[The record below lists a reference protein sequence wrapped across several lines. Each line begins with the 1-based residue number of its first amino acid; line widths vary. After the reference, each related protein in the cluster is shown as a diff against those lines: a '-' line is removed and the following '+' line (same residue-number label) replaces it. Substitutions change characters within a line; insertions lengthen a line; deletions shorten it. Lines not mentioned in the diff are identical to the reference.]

1 MSDNGPVAETRKDM
15 SDNGPVAETGKEEIG
30 SDFSSINHHTFLFA
44 FY

>member
-1 MSDNGPVAETRKDM
+1 MSDNNLVAESRKDM
-15 SDNGPVAETGKEEIG
+15 SVNGPVAETGKEVIG

>member
-1 MSDNGPVAETRKDM
+1 MSDNNLVAESRKDM